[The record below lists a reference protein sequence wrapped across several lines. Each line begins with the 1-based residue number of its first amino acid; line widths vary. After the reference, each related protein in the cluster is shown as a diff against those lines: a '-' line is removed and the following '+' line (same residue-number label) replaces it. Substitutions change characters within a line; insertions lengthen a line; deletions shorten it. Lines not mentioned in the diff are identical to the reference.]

1 MARVLYRIHTDK
13 GSTIIVPLHHCL
25 MYSPP
30 YETVKALIDAYPAGL
45 ALCDSLH
52 KQYPLHIAC
61 SEAPNNF
68 PVIEVLL
75 SAFPDIA
82 MVKDKSGRLPLHYAI
97 EKKASPKIILLLLEY
112 QPWSAAQP
120 DNDGCYP
127 LHMACSLELSLEI
140 IQKLAE
146 SWPLAVLKDVDG
158 RSPYDIVANGNATD
172 KKMIIEMLRED
183 EELSRMFYPCN
194 PNTMLV
200 NTANSAGRIAI

>member
-1 MARVLYRIHTDK
+1 MARLLYRLQTDN
-13 GSTIIVPLHHCL
+13 GSTIALPLHHCL
-25 MYSPP
+25 MYNPP
-30 YETVKALIDAYPAGL
+30 YQTVKALIDSYPAGL
-45 ALCDSLH
+45 AVCDSLH

-61 SEAPNNF
+61 SEASNNF
-68 PVIEVLL
+68 PVIEELL

-97 EKKASPKIILLLLEY
+97 ERKASPKTILLLLEY

-120 DNDGCYP
+120 DKDGAYP
-127 LHMACSLELSLEI
+127 LHMACLLELSLEI

-146 SWPLAVLKDVDG
+146 SWPLAVLKTVHG
-158 RSPYDIVANGNATD
+158 RSPCDIVANGNATD
-172 KKMIIEMLRED
+172 KKMIIEMLKED
-183 EELSRMFYPCN
+183 EELDRMFYPCS